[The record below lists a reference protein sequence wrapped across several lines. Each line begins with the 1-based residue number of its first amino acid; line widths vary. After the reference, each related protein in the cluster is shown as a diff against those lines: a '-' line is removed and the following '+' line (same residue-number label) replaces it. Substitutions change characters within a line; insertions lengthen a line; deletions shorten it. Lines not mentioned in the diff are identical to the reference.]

1 MKQPGDQW
9 VVEVDANIDGLERSL
24 DEAARVGE
32 RFAGKLV
39 SAFDAVVV
47 RGRSVES
54 VVKDLALGLSKLALG
69 EALKPMQGAFGSL
82 FGQLFSGLA
91 FGKGGVFQSGSPT
104 AFAKGGVISS
114 PTLFPLAGGRTG
126 LAGERGAE
134 AIMPLARGR
143 RRIAR
148 RACRRQSQRDRQRSH
163 RDARCRRLPP
173 IAVAARRQPRPRDR
187 TCSAEPLIDVLS

>member
-69 EALKPMQGAFGSL
+69 EALKPLQGALGSL

-114 PTLFPLAGGRTG
+114 PTLFPLAGGRAG
-126 LAGERGAE
+126 LAGERGVE
-134 AIMPLARGR
+134 AIMPLARAADGSLGVRADGNRSVTVNVHIATPDVEGFR
-143 RRIAR
+143 RS
-148 RACRRQSQRDRQRSH
+148 QSQLAASLGRAIAHAQRN
-163 RDARCRRLPP
+163 L
-173 IAVAARRQPRPRDR
+173 
-187 TCSAEPLIDVLS
+187 